1 MNVNAIL
8 WICLIGY
15 NVSWCQLLD
24 FDQGASRALTFW
36 VALREATAANGCNE
50 LLRASS
56 GLTEAYGRHAALV
69 QVCAKGTSGWT
80 YLVSSY
86 FQGAVPEGPS
96 ILVINCRKSSGIQPQ
111 AVLTTKVLHGKSE
124 KSAKRVIMILVCI
137 LKWKPRGC
145 GWQALTKGAH
155 KITQTETVV
164 DCSFLL
170 RCLRRNRSAVF

>member
-15 NVSWCQLLD
+15 NVSWCQSLD

-36 VALREATAANGCNE
+36 VAYLREACNE
-50 LLRASS
+50 LPLRASS

-111 AVLTTKVLHGKSE
+111 AVLTTKVPHGKSE
-124 KSAKRVIMILVCI
+124 KSAKRVVIMILVCI

-155 KITQTETVV
+155 KI
-164 DCSFLL
+164 
-170 RCLRRNRSAVF
+170 